1 MKIPQR
7 FIIVDDDRSNNLI
20 CEFALRRF
28 ANDLEVKT
36 FLDPEIALRYIEDE
50 YSHTTVLSPTVLFLD
65 INMPI
70 LTSWDFLE
78 VFESFDSE
86 LKQQFSIFI
95 LTSSIDHRDQQ
106 KAEANLLVEGF
117 LSKPL
122 STKIINELFDQ
133 D

>member
-70 LTSWDFLE
+70 LTGWDFLE

-122 STKIINELFDQ
+122 STKIINELFD
-133 D
+133 